1 MLQLHPDKFV
11 NEKNPEKDYVANFI
25 FASMTEAFNAFKAQ
39 EGMKWARLSFFT
51 YFY

>member
-39 EGMKWARLSFFT
+39 EGMK
-51 YFY
+51 